1 MPITGRLTGYT
12 IGSTPRGRRE
22 ALEIGPPCAGRVR
35 KRKLM
40 SDSQTQLETVNFSVA
55 EGVATIELNRP
66 DSLNAWNTQFGDD
79 LLAAVARCREDEAV
93 RSVLLTG
100 AGRGFS
106 SGADLRELGG
116 GAATREQA
124 PDAVYRQLTEV
135 YHPIMTGLRELPKPV
150 VAAVNGPAVGIG
162 CSLALCC
169 DLILAA
175 ESAYFLLA
183 FVNIGLVPDGGSSVW
198 LPTRIGLARASE
210 LCMLGER
217 LPASQAL
224 EWGLI
229 NRVVPDGE
237 LLEVAGALAAKLA
250 AGPTLSYAGTK
261 RQLNNWLYERMGEQ
275 LDLEAQIQRDM
286 VGSADSLEG
295 AVAFMEKRPPHFTG
309 R

>member
-1 MPITGRLTGYT
+1 
-12 IGSTPRGRRE
+12 
-22 ALEIGPPCAGRVR
+22 
-35 KRKLM
+35 M
-40 SDSQTQLETVNFSVA
+40 SDSETQLETVNLAVQD
-55 EGVATIELNRP
+55 GVATIELNRP
-66 DSLNAWNTQFGDD
+66 ETLNAWNAQFGED
-79 LLAAVARCREDEAV
+79 LLAAVARCREDDEV
-93 RSVLLTG
+93 RAVLLTG

-116 GAATREQA
+116 GAATREEV
-124 PDAVYRQLTEV
+124 PDAVYRQLTNV
-135 YHPIMTGLRELPKPV
+135 YHPIMGGIRELPKPV

-198 LPTRIGLARASE
+198 LPSRIGLARATE

-217 LPASQAL
+217 LGAAQAL

-229 NRVVPDGE
+229 NRVLPDE
-237 LLEVAGALAAKLA
+237 QLLAEAGGLAARLA

-261 RQLNNWLYERMGEQ
+261 RQLNSWLYQRMGEQ
-275 LDLEAQIQRDM
+275 LDLEAQIQREM
-286 VGSADSLEG
+286 VGSEDSVEG
-295 AVAFMEKRPPHFTG
+295 AMAFVQKRAPRFTG

>member
-1 MPITGRLTGYT
+1 
-12 IGSTPRGRRE
+12 
-22 ALEIGPPCAGRVR
+22 
-35 KRKLM
+35 M
-40 SDSQTQLETVNFSVA
+40 SDSRTELETVNFSVQ
-55 EGVATIELNRP
+55 EGVATIQLNRP
-66 DSLNAWNTQFGDD
+66 DSLNAWNAQFGED
-79 LLAAVARCREDEAV
+79 LLAAVARCGEDEEV

-116 GAATREQA
+116 GAATREEA

-183 FVNIGLVPDGGSSVW
+183 FVNIGLAPDGGSSLFV
-198 LPTRIGLARASE
+198 PARIGMARAAE
-210 LCMLGER
+210 MAMLGER
-217 LPASQAL
+217 LSAPKAL
-224 EWGLI
+224 DWGLA
-229 NRVVPDGE
+229 NRVFADE
-237 LLEVAGALAAKLA
+237 DFERESAALTTRLA
-250 AGPTLSYAGTK
+250 LGPTRSYAASK
-261 RQLNNWLYERMGEQ
+261 RLLNERMYAGMEEQ
-275 LDLEAQIQRDM
+275 LELEATLQQEM
-286 VGSADSLEG
+286 AGSDDFIEG
-295 AVAFMEKRPPHFTG
+295 VSAFLAKRPARFAG